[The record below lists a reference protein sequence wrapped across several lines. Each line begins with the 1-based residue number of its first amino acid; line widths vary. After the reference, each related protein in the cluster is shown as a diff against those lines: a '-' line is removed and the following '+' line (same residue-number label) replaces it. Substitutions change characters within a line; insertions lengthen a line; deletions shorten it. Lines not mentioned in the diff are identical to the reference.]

1 MKSTLSETD
10 NKQNMKRIA
19 LICTVAAM
27 TLASCA
33 PKQKTVDFPTV
44 DAPATTSII
53 IEKVEMTDSLTTLHM
68 RGYNRP
74 GWWINV
80 VPETHLVADG
90 KTFEMVGTERCEPN
104 VYMWMPAD
112 GDSSFVLKFKPLPLK
127 TKSFDFIEGDGEGA
141 WNLIGVNLTGK
152 LASVYEKGLPKDVR
166 ITPETNMDIPG
177 FVYDMGETALNIHFL
192 GYKPSFGT
200 EVDLY
205 VNSVLG
211 SQKDYKVKIDPS
223 TGTGRVSFQQYGSGV
238 GFMIMN
244 NFSLG
249 EFRIGPG
256 ETIDVYCD
264 LAYMDYLTAQHNRTE
279 KPVVPTKPIFSKGS
293 VYDCINNL
301 PIDDVRPHMFFSD
314 LDNASQ
320 SYLMSADE
328 YTDLIVKDYRA
339 AVDSLDRMDMHP
351 VARVVKSAEL
361 KLACLYEVNM
371 ADYMRL
377 SAYRHDNN
385 ISYSEPIAFKLDNM
399 TEGHISRVTDL
410 FDIKD
415 PLLMICENS
424 RQLYGFECPS
434 DNPQKFGNIRYLRN
448 AIINMEQAENG
459 TLSDDKL
466 AEMREW
472 DEPFFF
478 RMCEDI
484 QNRTLE
490 TMASGKDKYEVT
502 PDVPVEELF
511 KAIIAPHK
519 GKVVLV
525 DFWNTWCGPCRS
537 AISHNEP
544 YKMGELA
551 SDDLVWIY
559 IANETS
565 PIGKYLEM
573 IPDIKGLHY
582 RLNDE
587 QWKQLTSKD
596 FDIDGIPS
604 YVLVQKD
611 GTYALSNEFR
621 DHNLMVKTLKK
632 LLE

>member
-1 MKSTLSETD
+1 
-10 NKQNMKRIA
+10 MKRI
-19 LICTVAAM
+19 IFMCTVAALVI
-27 TLASCA
+27 TACA
-33 PKQKTVDFPTV
+33 PDEKTVDFPTV

-80 VPETHLVADG
+80 LPETHLVADG
-90 KTFEMVGTERCEPN
+90 KTYEMVGTERCEPN

-127 TKSFDFIEGDGEGA
+127 TKSFDFIEGDGDGA

-152 LASVYEKGLPKDVR
+152 LASAYDKGLPKHVKL
-166 ITPETNMDIPG
+166 TPEANIDIPG
-177 FVYDMGETALNIHFL
+177 FVYDMGETTLNIHFL
-192 GYKPSFGT
+192 GYKSSLGT
-200 EVDLY
+200 EIDLY

-211 SQKDYKVKIDPS
+211 SYKDYKVKIDPS
-223 TGTGRVSFQQYGSGV
+223 TGVYRVSFQQYGTGV
-238 GFMIMN
+238 GFMVMN
-244 NFSLG
+244 NFGLG
-249 EFRIGPG
+249 DFRIGPG
-256 ETIDVYCD
+256 ETIDIYCD
-264 LAYMDYLTAQHNRTE
+264 LAYMDYLSAKNNRTE
-279 KPVVPTKPIFSKGS
+279 KPIIPIKPIFSKGS
-293 VYDCINNL
+293 IYDCINNL
-301 PIDDVRPHMFFSD
+301 PIDDVQPHTFFSD
-314 LDNASQ
+314 LDDISQ
-320 SYLMSADE
+320 SYLMSADD
-328 YTDLIVKDYRA
+328 YTDLIIKNYHD
-339 AVDSLDRMDMHP
+339 AVDSLDKMTIHP

-361 KLACLYEVNM
+361 KLACLYEANM

-377 SAYRHDNN
+377 SAYRRDNK
-385 ISYSEPIAFKLDNM
+385 ISYSEPVAFKLDNM
-399 TEGHISRVTDL
+399 TQKHISRVTDL
-410 FDIKD
+410 FDMKD

-434 DNPQKFGNIRYLRN
+434 DDPQKFGNIRYLRK
-448 AIINMEQAENG
+448 AILNSKEAENG
-459 TLSDDKL
+459 TLSDEKL
-466 AEMREW
+466 AEMRKW

-478 RMCEDI
+478 RMCEDK

-490 TMASGKDKYEVT
+490 AMASGKDKYEAT
-502 PDVPVEELF
+502 PDVPVERLF
-511 KAIIAPHK
+511 EAIISPYK

-544 YKMGELA
+544 YKTGALA
-551 SDDLVWIY
+551 SEDLVWIY

-582 RLNDE
+582 RLNDA
-587 QWKQLTSKD
+587 QWRYICDYFK
-596 FDIDGIPS
+596 IDGIPS

-621 DHNLMVKTLKK
+621 DHNLMLKTLKK

>member
-10 NKQNMKRIA
+10 NKHDMKRIA
-19 LICTVAAM
+19 LVCTVAAM
-27 TLASCA
+27 AAAACT

-68 RGYNRP
+68 RGYNQP

-90 KTFEMVGTERCEPN
+90 KTYEMVGTERCEPN

-141 WNLIGVNLTGK
+141 WNLIGVNMTGK
-152 LASVYEKGLPKDVR
+152 LASAYDKGLPKEVR
-166 ITPETNMDIPG
+166 LTPETNMDIPG
-177 FVYDMGETALNIHFL
+177 FVYDMGETTLNIHFL
-192 GYKPSFGT
+192 GYKPSLGA
-200 EVDLY
+200 EIDLY
-205 VNSVLG
+205 INSVLG
-211 SQKDYKVKIDPS
+211 GQKDYKVKIDPS
-223 TGTGRVSFQQYGSGV
+223 TGVGRVSFQQYGSGV

-244 NFSLG
+244 NFGLG
-249 EFRIGPG
+249 DFRIGPG
-256 ETIDVYCD
+256 ETVDIYYD
-264 LAYMDYLTAQHNRTE
+264 LAYMDYLSAKDNRTE
-279 KPVVPTKPIFSKGS
+279 KPIIPIKPIFSKGS

-301 PIDDVRPHMFFSD
+301 PIDDVHPHMFFSD
-314 LDNASQ
+314 LDDVSQ
-320 SYLMSADE
+320 PYLMSADE
-328 YTDLIVKDYRA
+328 YTDLIVKNYRA
-339 AVDSLDRMDMHP
+339 AVDSLDKIEMHP
-351 VARVVKSAEL
+351 ATRVVKGAEL

-377 SAYRHDNN
+377 SAYRRDNN
-385 ISYSEPIAFKLDNM
+385 ISYSEPVAFKLDNM
-399 TEGHISRVTDL
+399 TEKHISRVADL
-410 FDIKD
+410 FDMTD

-434 DNPQKFGNIRYLRN
+434 DDPEKFGNIRYLRK
-448 AIINMEQAENG
+448 AILNIEEAENG
-459 TLSDDKL
+459 TLSDEKL

-472 DEPFFF
+472 DEPFFL

-490 TMASGKDKYEVT
+490 AIVSGKDKYEAT
-502 PDVPVEELF
+502 PDVPVEKLF
-511 KAIIAPHK
+511 EAIIAPHK

-537 AISHNEP
+537 AISRNEP
-544 YKMGELA
+544 YKTGELA
-551 SDDLVWIY
+551 SEDLVWIY

-582 RLNDE
+582 RLNDA
-587 QWKQLTSKD
+587 QWRYICDYFK
-596 FDIDGIPS
+596 IDGIPS

-621 DHNLMVKTLKK
+621 DHDLMVKTLKK
-632 LLE
+632 LVE

>member
-1 MKSTLSETD
+1 MKSTPSETD
-10 NKQNMKRIA
+10 NKHNMKRIA
-19 LICTVAAM
+19 LVCTVAAM
-27 TLASCA
+27 AAAACT
-33 PKQKTVDFPTV
+33 PKQRTVDFPTV

-80 VPETHLVADG
+80 VPETHLVAEG
-90 KTFEMVGTERCEPN
+90 KTYEMVGTERCEPN

-141 WNLIGVNLTGK
+141 WNLIGVNMTGK
-152 LASVYEKGLPKDVR
+152 LASAYDKGLPKEVR
-166 ITPETNMDIPG
+166 LTPETNMDIPG
-177 FVYDMGETALNIHFL
+177 FVYDMGETTLNIHFL
-192 GYKPSFGT
+192 GYKPSLGA
-200 EVDLY
+200 EIDLY
-205 VNSVLG
+205 INSVLG
-211 SQKDYKVKIDPS
+211 GQKDYKVKIDPS
-223 TGTGRVSFQQYGSGV
+223 TGVGRVSFQQYGSGV

-244 NFSLG
+244 NFGLG
-249 EFRIGPG
+249 DFRIGPG
-256 ETIDVYCD
+256 ETVDIYYD
-264 LAYMDYLTAQHNRTE
+264 LAYMDYLSAKDNRTE
-279 KPVVPTKPIFSKGS
+279 KPIIPIKPIFSKGS

-301 PIDDVRPHMFFSD
+301 PIDDVHPHMFFSD
-314 LDNASQ
+314 LDDVSQ
-320 SYLMSADE
+320 PYLMSADE
-328 YTDLIVKDYRA
+328 YTDLIVKNYRA
-339 AVDSLDRMDMHP
+339 AVDSLDKIEMHP
-351 VARVVKSAEL
+351 ATRVVKGAEL

-377 SAYRHDNN
+377 SAYRRDNN
-385 ISYSEPIAFKLDNM
+385 ISYSEPVAFKLDNM
-399 TEGHISRVTDL
+399 TEKHISRVADL
-410 FDIKD
+410 FDMTD

-434 DNPQKFGNIRYLRN
+434 DDPEKFGNIRYLRK
-448 AIINMEQAENG
+448 AILNIEEAENG
-459 TLSDDKL
+459 TLSDEKL

-472 DEPFFF
+472 DEPFFL

-490 TMASGKDKYEVT
+490 AMVSGKDKYEAT
-502 PDVPVEELF
+502 PDVPVEKLF
-511 KAIIAPHK
+511 EAIIAPHK

-544 YKMGELA
+544 YKTGELA
-551 SDDLVWIY
+551 SEDLVWIY

-582 RLNDE
+582 RLNDA
-587 QWKQLTSKD
+587 QWRYICDYFK
-596 FDIDGIPS
+596 IDGIPS

-611 GTYALSNEFR
+611 GIYALSNEFR
-621 DHNLMVKTLKK
+621 DHDLMVKTLKK
-632 LLE
+632 LVE

>member
-1 MKSTLSETD
+1 MKSTPSETD
-10 NKQNMKRIA
+10 NKHNMKRIA
-19 LICTVAAM
+19 LVCTVAAM
-27 TLASCA
+27 AAAACT
-33 PKQKTVDFPTV
+33 PKQRTVDFPTV

-90 KTFEMVGTERCEPN
+90 KTYEMVGTERCEPN

-152 LASVYEKGLPKDVR
+152 FASAYDKGLPTEVR
-166 ITPETNMDIPG
+166 LTPETNMDIPG
-177 FVYDMGETALNIHFL
+177 FVYDMGETTLNIHFL
-192 GYKPSFGT
+192 GYKPSLGT
-200 EVDLY
+200 EIDLY
-205 VNSVLG
+205 INSILG
-211 SQKDYKVKIDPS
+211 GQKDYKLKIDPS
-223 TGTGRVSFQQYGSGV
+223 TGVGRVSFQQYGSGV

-244 NFSLG
+244 NFGLG
-249 EFRIGPG
+249 DFRIGPG
-256 ETIDVYCD
+256 ETVDIYYD
-264 LAYMDYLTAQHNRTE
+264 LAYMDYLSAKDNRTE
-279 KPVVPTKPIFSKGS
+279 KPIIPIKPIFSKGS

-301 PIDDVRPHMFFSD
+301 PIDDVHPHMFFSD
-314 LDNASQ
+314 LDDVPQ

-328 YTDLIVKDYRA
+328 YTDLIVKNYRA
-339 AVDSLDRMDMHP
+339 AVDSLDKIEMHP
-351 VARVVKSAEL
+351 ATRVVKSAEL

-377 SAYRHDNN
+377 SAYRRDNN
-385 ISYSEPIAFKLDNM
+385 ISYSEPVAFKLDNM
-399 TEGHISRVTDL
+399 TEKHISRVADL
-410 FDIKD
+410 FDMTD

-434 DNPQKFGNIRYLRN
+434 DDPEKFGNIRYLRK
-448 AIINMEQAENG
+448 AILNIEEAENG
-459 TLSDDKL
+459 TLSGEKL

-472 DEPFFF
+472 DEAFFL

-490 TMASGKDKYEVT
+490 AMVSGKDKYEAT
-502 PDVPVEELF
+502 PDVPVEKLF
-511 KAIIAPHK
+511 EAIIAPHK

-544 YKMGELA
+544 YKTGELA
-551 SDDLVWIY
+551 SEDLVWIY

-582 RLNDE
+582 RLNDA
-587 QWKQLTSKD
+587 QWRYICDYFK
-596 FDIDGIPS
+596 IDGIPS

-621 DHNLMVKTLKK
+621 DHDLMVKTLKK
-632 LLE
+632 LV

>member
-1 MKSTLSETD
+1 
-10 NKQNMKRIA
+10 MKRIA
-19 LICTVAAM
+19 LVCTVAAM
-27 TLASCA
+27 AAAACT
-33 PKQKTVDFPTV
+33 PKQRTVDFPTV

-80 VPETHLVADG
+80 VPETHLVAEG
-90 KTFEMVGTERCEPN
+90 KTYEMVGTERCEPN

-141 WNLIGVNLTGK
+141 WNLIGVNMTGK
-152 LASVYEKGLPKDVR
+152 LASAYDKGLPKEVR
-166 ITPETNMDIPG
+166 LTPETNMDIPG
-177 FVYDMGETALNIHFL
+177 FVYDMGETTLNIHFL
-192 GYKPSFGT
+192 GYKPSLGA
-200 EVDLY
+200 EIDLY
-205 VNSVLG
+205 INSVLG
-211 SQKDYKVKIDPS
+211 GQKDYKVKIDPS
-223 TGTGRVSFQQYGSGV
+223 TGVGRVSFQQYGSGV

-244 NFSLG
+244 NFGLG
-249 EFRIGPG
+249 DFRIGPG
-256 ETIDVYCD
+256 ETVDIYYD
-264 LAYMDYLTAQHNRTE
+264 LAYMDYLSAKDNRTE
-279 KPVVPTKPIFSKGS
+279 KPIIPIKPIFSKGS

-301 PIDDVRPHMFFSD
+301 PIDDVHPHMFFSD
-314 LDNASQ
+314 LDDVSQ
-320 SYLMSADE
+320 PYLMSADE
-328 YTDLIVKDYRA
+328 YTDLIVKNYRA
-339 AVDSLDRMDMHP
+339 AVDSLDKIEMHP
-351 VARVVKSAEL
+351 ATRVVKGAEL

-377 SAYRHDNN
+377 SAYRRDNN
-385 ISYSEPIAFKLDNM
+385 ISYSEPVAFKLDNM
-399 TEGHISRVTDL
+399 TEKHISRVADL
-410 FDIKD
+410 FDMTD

-434 DNPQKFGNIRYLRN
+434 DDPEKFGNIRYLRK
-448 AIINMEQAENG
+448 AILNIEEAENG
-459 TLSDDKL
+459 TLSGEKL

-472 DEPFFF
+472 DEPFFL

-490 TMASGKDKYEVT
+490 AMVSGKDKYEAT
-502 PDVPVEELF
+502 PDVPVEKLF
-511 KAIIAPHK
+511 EAIIAPHK

-544 YKMGELA
+544 YKTGELA
-551 SDDLVWIY
+551 SEDLVWIY

-582 RLNDE
+582 RLNDA
-587 QWKQLTSKD
+587 QWRYICDYFK
-596 FDIDGIPS
+596 IDGIPS

-611 GTYALSNEFR
+611 GIYALSNEFR
-621 DHNLMVKTLKK
+621 DHDLMVKTLKK
-632 LLE
+632 LVE

>member
-1 MKSTLSETD
+1 
-10 NKQNMKRIA
+10 MKRI
-19 LICTVAAM
+19 IFMCTVAALVI
-27 TLASCA
+27 TACA
-33 PKQKTVDFPTV
+33 PDEKTVDFPTV

-80 VPETHLVADG
+80 IPETHLVADG
-90 KTFEMVGTERCEPN
+90 KTYEMVGTERCEPN

-127 TKSFDFIEGDGEGA
+127 TKSFDFVEGDGDGA

-152 LASVYEKGLPKDVR
+152 LASAYDKGLPKHVKL
-166 ITPETNMDIPG
+166 TPEANIDIPG
-177 FVYDMGETALNIHFL
+177 FVYDMGETTLNIHFL
-192 GYKPSFGT
+192 GYKSSFGT
-200 EVDLY
+200 EIDLY

-211 SQKDYKVKIDPS
+211 GYKDYKVKIDPS
-223 TGTGRVSFQQYGSGV
+223 TGVYRVSFQQYGTGV
-238 GFMIMN
+238 GFMVMN
-244 NFSLG
+244 NFGLG
-249 EFRIGPG
+249 DFRIGPG
-256 ETIDVYCD
+256 ETIDIYCD
-264 LAYMDYLTAQHNRTE
+264 LAYMDYLSAKNNRTE
-279 KPVVPTKPIFSKGS
+279 KPIIPIKPIFSKGS
-293 VYDCINNL
+293 IYDDLNNL
-301 PIDDVRPHMFFSD
+301 PLDDVQPHTFFSD
-314 LDNASQ
+314 LDDIPQ
-320 SYLMSADE
+320 SYLMSADD
-328 YTDLIVKDYRA
+328 YTDLIIKNYHD
-339 AVDSLDRMDMHP
+339 AVDSLDKMTIHP

-361 KLACLYEVNM
+361 KLACLYEANM

-377 SAYRHDNN
+377 SAYRRDNK
-385 ISYSEPIAFKLDNM
+385 ISYSEPVAFKLDNM
-399 TEGHISRVTDL
+399 TQKHISRVTDL
-410 FDIKD
+410 FDMKD

-424 RQLYGFECPS
+424 RQLNGFECPS
-434 DNPQKFGNIRYLRN
+434 DDPQKFGNIRYLRK
-448 AIINMEQAENG
+448 AILNSKEAENG
-459 TLSDDKL
+459 TLSDEKL
-466 AEMREW
+466 AEMRKW

-478 RMCEDI
+478 RMCEDK
-484 QNRTLE
+484 QNRALE
-490 TMASGKDKYEVT
+490 AMASGKDKYEAT
-502 PDVPVEELF
+502 PDVPVERLF
-511 KAIIAPHK
+511 EAIISPYK

-544 YKMGELA
+544 YKTGELA
-551 SDDLVWIY
+551 SDDLIWIY

-582 RLNDE
+582 RLNDA
-587 QWKQLTSKD
+587 QWRYICDYFK
-596 FDIDGIPS
+596 IDGIPS

-621 DHNLMVKTLKK
+621 DHNLMLKTLKK

>member
-10 NKQNMKRIA
+10 NKHDMKRIA
-19 LICTVAAM
+19 LVCTVAAM
-27 TLASCA
+27 AAAACT
-33 PKQKTVDFPTV
+33 PKQRTVDFPTV

-90 KTFEMVGTERCEPN
+90 KTYEMVGTERCEPN

-141 WNLIGVNLTGK
+141 WNLIGVNMTGK
-152 LASVYEKGLPKDVR
+152 LASAYDKGLPKEVR
-166 ITPETNMDIPG
+166 LTPETNMDIPG
-177 FVYDMGETALNIHFL
+177 FVYDMGETTLNIHFL
-192 GYKPSFGT
+192 GYKPSLGA
-200 EVDLY
+200 EIDLY
-205 VNSVLG
+205 INSVLG
-211 SQKDYKVKIDPS
+211 GQKDYKVKIDPS
-223 TGTGRVSFQQYGSGV
+223 TGVGRVSFQQYGSGV

-244 NFSLG
+244 NFGLG
-249 EFRIGPG
+249 DFRIGPG
-256 ETIDVYCD
+256 ETVDIYYD
-264 LAYMDYLTAQHNRTE
+264 LAYMDYLSAKDNRTE
-279 KPVVPTKPIFSKGS
+279 KPIIPIKPIFSKGS

-301 PIDDVRPHMFFSD
+301 PIDDVHPHMFFSD
-314 LDNASQ
+314 LDDVSQ
-320 SYLMSADE
+320 PYLMSAEE
-328 YTDLIVKDYRA
+328 YTDLIVKNYRA
-339 AVDSLDRMDMHP
+339 AVDSLDKIEMHP
-351 VARVVKSAEL
+351 ATRVVKSAEL

-377 SAYRHDNN
+377 SAYRRDNN
-385 ISYSEPIAFKLDNM
+385 ISYSEPVAFKLDNM
-399 TEGHISRVTDL
+399 TEKHISRVADL
-410 FDIKD
+410 FDMTD

-434 DNPQKFGNIRYLRN
+434 DDPEKFGNIRYLRK
-448 AIINMEQAENG
+448 AILNIEEAENG
-459 TLSDDKL
+459 TLSDEKL

-472 DEPFFF
+472 DEPFFL

-490 TMASGKDKYEVT
+490 AIVSGKDKYEAT
-502 PDVPVEELF
+502 PDVPVEKLF
-511 KAIIAPHK
+511 EAIIAPHK

-544 YKMGELA
+544 YKTGELA
-551 SDDLVWIY
+551 NEDLVWIY

-582 RLNDE
+582 RLNDA
-587 QWKQLTSKD
+587 QWRYICDYFK
-596 FDIDGIPS
+596 IDGIPS

-621 DHNLMVKTLKK
+621 DHDLMVKTLKK
-632 LLE
+632 LV

>member
-1 MKSTLSETD
+1 
-10 NKQNMKRIA
+10 MKRIA
-19 LICTVAAM
+19 LVCTVAAM
-27 TLASCA
+27 AAAACT
-33 PKQKTVDFPTV
+33 PKQRTVDFPTV

-80 VPETHLVADG
+80 VPETHLVAEG
-90 KTFEMVGTERCEPN
+90 KTYEMVGTERCEPN

-141 WNLIGVNLTGK
+141 WNLIGVNMTGK
-152 LASVYEKGLPKDVR
+152 LASAYDKGLPKEVR
-166 ITPETNMDIPG
+166 LTPETNMDIPG
-177 FVYDMGETALNIHFL
+177 FVYDMGETTLNIHFL
-192 GYKPSFGT
+192 GYKPSLGA
-200 EVDLY
+200 EIDLY
-205 VNSVLG
+205 INSVLG
-211 SQKDYKVKIDPS
+211 GQKDYKVKIDPS
-223 TGTGRVSFQQYGSGV
+223 TGVGRVSFQQYGSGV

-244 NFSLG
+244 NFGLG
-249 EFRIGPG
+249 DFRIGPG
-256 ETIDVYCD
+256 ETVDIYYD
-264 LAYMDYLTAQHNRTE
+264 LAYMDYLSAKDNRTE
-279 KPVVPTKPIFSKGS
+279 KPIIPIKPIFSKGS

-301 PIDDVRPHMFFSD
+301 PIDDVHPHMFFSD
-314 LDNASQ
+314 LDDVSQ
-320 SYLMSADE
+320 PYLMSADE
-328 YTDLIVKDYRA
+328 YTDLIVKNYRA
-339 AVDSLDRMDMHP
+339 AVDSLDKIEMHP
-351 VARVVKSAEL
+351 ATRVVKGAEL

-377 SAYRHDNN
+377 SAYRRDNN
-385 ISYSEPIAFKLDNM
+385 ISYSEPVAFKLDNM
-399 TEGHISRVTDL
+399 TEKHISRVADL
-410 FDIKD
+410 FDMTD

-434 DNPQKFGNIRYLRN
+434 DDPEKFGNIRYLRK
-448 AIINMEQAENG
+448 AILNIEEAENG
-459 TLSDDKL
+459 TLSGEKL

-472 DEPFFF
+472 DEPFFL

-490 TMASGKDKYEVT
+490 AMVSGKDKYEAT
-502 PDVPVEELF
+502 PDVPVEKLF
-511 KAIIAPHK
+511 EAIIAPHK

-544 YKMGELA
+544 YKTGELA
-551 SDDLVWIY
+551 SEDLVWIY

-582 RLNDE
+582 RLNDA
-587 QWKQLTSKD
+587 QWRYICDYFK
-596 FDIDGIPS
+596 IDGIPS

-611 GTYALSNEFR
+611 GIYALSNEFR
-621 DHNLMVKTLKK
+621 DHDLMVKTLKK
-632 LLE
+632 LV

>member
-1 MKSTLSETD
+1 MKV
-10 NKQNMKRIA
+10 RR
-19 LICTVAAM
+19 LILAILLLAGACT
-27 TLASCA
+27 
-33 PKQKTVDFPTV
+33 PKEKTINFPTV
-44 DAPATTSII
+44 EASTTTSII

-68 RGYNRP
+68 RGYNQP

-90 KTFEMVGTERCEPN
+90 KTYEMVGTERCEPN

-141 WNLIGVNLTGK
+141 WNLIGVNMTGK
-152 LASVYEKGLPKDVR
+152 LASAYDKGLPKEVR
-166 ITPETNMDIPG
+166 LTPETNMDIPG
-177 FVYDMGETALNIHFL
+177 FVYDMGETTLNIHFL
-192 GYKPSFGT
+192 GYKPSLGA
-200 EVDLY
+200 EIDLY
-205 VNSVLG
+205 INSVLG
-211 SQKDYKVKIDPS
+211 GQKDYKVKIDPS
-223 TGTGRVSFQQYGSGV
+223 TGVGRVSFQQYGSGV

-244 NFSLG
+244 NFGLG
-249 EFRIGPG
+249 DFRIGPG
-256 ETIDVYCD
+256 ETVDIYYD
-264 LAYMDYLTAQHNRTE
+264 LAYMDYLSAKDNRTE
-279 KPVVPTKPIFSKGS
+279 KPIIPIKPIFSKGS

-301 PIDDVRPHMFFSD
+301 PIDDVHPHMFFSD
-314 LDNASQ
+314 LDDVSQ
-320 SYLMSADE
+320 PYLMSADE
-328 YTDLIVKDYRA
+328 YTDLIVKNYRA
-339 AVDSLDRMDMHP
+339 AVDSLDKIEMHP
-351 VARVVKSAEL
+351 ATRVVKSAEL

-377 SAYRHDNN
+377 SAYRRDNN
-385 ISYSEPIAFKLDNM
+385 ISYSEPVAFKLDNM
-399 TEGHISRVTDL
+399 TEKHISRVADL
-410 FDIKD
+410 FDMTD

-434 DNPQKFGNIRYLRN
+434 DDPEKFGNIRYLRK
-448 AIINMEQAENG
+448 AILNIEEAENG
-459 TLSDDKL
+459 TLSDEKL

-472 DEPFFF
+472 DEPFFL

-490 TMASGKDKYEVT
+490 AMVSGKDKYEAT
-502 PDVPVEELF
+502 PDVPVEKLF
-511 KAIIAPHK
+511 EAIIAPHK

-544 YKMGELA
+544 YKTGELA
-551 SDDLVWIY
+551 SEDLVWIY

-582 RLNDE
+582 RLNDA
-587 QWKQLTSKD
+587 QWRYICDYFK
-596 FDIDGIPS
+596 IDGIPS

-621 DHNLMVKTLKK
+621 DHDLMVKTLKK
-632 LLE
+632 LVE

>member
-1 MKSTLSETD
+1 
-10 NKQNMKRIA
+10 MKRIA
-19 LICTVAAM
+19 LICTVATMA
-27 TLASCA
+27 LASCA

-44 DAPATTSII
+44 DAPSTTSII

-80 VPETHLVADG
+80 VPETHLVAEG
-90 KTFEMVGTERCEPN
+90 KTYEMVGTERCEPN
-104 VYMWMPAD
+104 VYMWMPTD

-141 WNLIGVNLTGK
+141 WNLIGVNLSGK
-152 LASVYEKGLPKDVR
+152 LASVYNKGLPKDVK

-177 FVYDMGETALNIHFL
+177 FAYDMGETTLNVHFL

-211 SQKDYKVKIDPS
+211 GQKDYKVKIDPVAGVGS
-223 TGTGRVSFQQYGSGV
+223 VSFQQYGSGV

-244 NFSLG
+244 NFGLG
-249 EFRIGPG
+249 DFRIGPG
-256 ETIDVYCD
+256 ETVDIYYD
-264 LAYMDYLTAQHNRTE
+264 LAYMDYLSAKDNRTE
-279 KPVVPTKPIFSKGS
+279 KPIIPTKPIFSDGS
-293 VYDCINNL
+293 IYDCINNL
-301 PIDDVRPHMFFSD
+301 PIDDVHPHMFFSD
-314 LDNASQ
+314 LDYVPQ

-328 YTDLIVKDYRA
+328 YTDLIVKNYRA
-339 AVDSLDRMDMHP
+339 AVDSLDKMEMHP

-377 SAYRHDNN
+377 SAYRRDNN
-385 ISYSEPIAFKLDNM
+385 ISYSEPVAFKIDNM
-399 TEGHISRVTDL
+399 TEKHIARVTDL
-410 FDIKD
+410 FDMTD

-434 DNPQKFGNIRYLRN
+434 DNPQKFGNIRYLRK
-448 AIINMEQAENG
+448 AILNSEEAENG
-459 TLSDDKL
+459 TLSDDKI

-472 DEPFFF
+472 DEPFFL
-478 RMCEDI
+478 RMCEEI
-484 QNRTLE
+484 QNRALE
-490 TMASGKDKYEVT
+490 AMASGKDKYKAT
-502 PDVPVEELF
+502 PNVPVEKLF
-511 KAIIAPHK
+511 EAIIAPHK

-587 QWKQLTSKD
+587 QWEQLTSKD

-611 GTYALSNEFR
+611 GSYAISNEFR